1 MDPLS
6 VVSLTRPVGDVFSV
20 ARPMGFVAIAFLL
33 SGLAMPFLIRTL
45 KRLGMGKQIR
55 DSAAAPIMAEL
66 HKGKAGTPTMGGI
79 VIWATALILVFAVAA
94 GCWISGP
101 GSLLCRVNFLSRSQT
116 WLPLGLMFAAAIIG
130 LVDDYL
136 NVRRIGSKGGGL
148 RERHRLISYGLIA
161 AIGAWWF
168 YTKLGWAHLHVPFL
182 GTYEIGP
189 WYIPFFLLVIVAT
202 SHSVNVTD
210 GLDGLSGGTLLSSIG
225 AYGVIAWAQGSTD
238 LATLCAVLVGALMG
252 FLWYNVNPAQVFIG
266 DTGAMSLG
274 TVLGVV
280 ALMTN
285 QPLLL
290 LIIGMPFVIESLSVI
305 IQVLSKKLRGGKKV
319 FKSAPLH
326 HHLQAIGWSEPKI
339 VMRVWMI
346 SIAFSGVGV
355 AIALVDRF

>member
-1 MDPLS
+1 M
-6 VVSLTRPVGDVFSV
+6 DVFSI

-33 SGLAMPFLIRTL
+33 SALAMPTLIRTL

-55 DSAAAPIMAEL
+55 DSAVAPIMAEM
-66 HKGKAGTPTMGGI
+66 HKAKAGTPTMGGI
-79 VIWATALILVFAVAA
+79 VIWATTLVIILIVGA
-94 GCWISGP
+94 GCALTGP

-116 WLPLGLMFAAAIIG
+116 WLPLGLMIAAALIG

-148 RERHRLISYGLIA
+148 RERHRLLSYGLIA
-161 AIGAWWF
+161 VIGAWWF
-168 YTKLGWAHLHVPFL
+168 YSKLGWEHLHIPFF
-182 GTYEIGP
+182 GTYELGI
-189 WYIPFFLLVIVAT
+189 WYVPFFLLVIVAT

-210 GLDGLSGGTLLSSIG
+210 GLDGLSGGTLLAALA
-225 AYGVIAWAQGSTD
+225 AYGVIAWSQGRTD
-238 LATLCAVLVGALMG
+238 LATFCAVLIGALMG
-252 FLWYNVNPAQVFIG
+252 FLWFNVNPADIFIG

-274 TVLGVV
+274 TVLGVI

-290 LIIGMPFVIESLSVI
+290 LVIGLPFVVESLSVI
-305 IQVLSKKLRGGKKV
+305 IQVASKKLRNGKKI

-339 VMRVWMI
+339 VMRFWMI
-346 SIAFSGVGV
+346 SLALSGIGI
-355 AIALVDRF
+355 AIALIDRV

>member
-1 MDPLS
+1 MDVVS
-6 VVSLTRPVGDVFSV
+6 VVRPMGDVFSV
-20 ARPMGFVAIAFLL
+20 ARPMGFVAISFLL
-33 SGLAMPFLIRTL
+33 SALVMPPLIRWL

-55 DSAAAPIMAEL
+55 EASVAPIMAEM
-66 HKGKAGTPTMGGI
+66 HKAKAGTPTMGGI
-79 VIWATALILVFAVAA
+79 VIWGTAVFIILFLAA
-94 GCWISGP
+94 GCAFSLP
-101 GSLLCRVNFLSRSQT
+101 GSLICRVNFLSRAQT
-116 WLPLGLMFAAAIIG
+116 WLPVGLMMGAALIG

-136 NVRRIGSKGGGL
+136 NVRRLGSKGGGL

-161 AIGAWWF
+161 IVGAWWF
-168 YTKLGWAHLHVPFL
+168 YSKLGWQHLHIPFL
-182 GTYEIGP
+182 GTFELGP
-189 WYIPFFLLVIVAT
+189 WYLPFFLLVIVAT

-210 GLDGLSGGTLLSSIG
+210 GLDGLSGGTLLASLG
-225 AYGVIAWAQGSTD
+225 AYGVIAWSQGRTD
-238 LATLCAVLVGALMG
+238 LATLCAVLVGGLMG
-252 FLWYNVNPAQVFIG
+252 FLWYNVNPAQIFMG

-290 LIIGMPFVIESLSVI
+290 LIIGLPFVIESLSVI
-305 IQVLSKKLRGGKKV
+305 IQVLSKRLRNGKKI

-339 VMRVWMI
+339 VMRFWMI
-346 SIAFSGVGV
+346 SLALSGVGV